1 MKKILFTL
9 CLFTLSLVCYSQ
21 ECEMFSPMKEGSV
34 LNYTIFNENKEV
46 LGKNVHKVSSII
58 NDGAITVAEI
68 ELTTFNKNG
77 EEVYATIY
85 SAECNNGDFYIDM
98 LRFFDQN
105 KLAQHVNV
113 DIEIEGDFLGFPKL
127 MKTSTRLLD
136 GSVTVIAGNNKPM
149 TKSMKN
155 RKLLGEEKLTVAAGT
170 FDCYKMSYDF
180 TSDFG
185 IGKLQGNGITWYAKD
200 IGVVRSE
207 SYDTTGKLIEY
218 TGLMSYK

>member
-1 MKKILFTL
+1 MKKIFFTL
-9 CLFTLSLVCYSQ
+9 CLFTLSFVCHSQ
-21 ECEMFSPMKEGSV
+21 ECDMFSPMKEGAV
-34 LNYTIFNENKEV
+34 LEYTTYNDSKEI
-46 LGKNVHKVSSII
+46 LEKSVHKVSNII
-58 NDGAITVAEI
+58 KDGNITVAEI

-136 GSVTVIAGNNKPM
+136 GSVTVIAGNNK
-149 TKSMKN
+149 
-155 RKLLGEEKLTVAAGT
+155 
-170 FDCYKMSYDF
+170 
-180 TSDFG
+180 
-185 IGKLQGNGITWYAKD
+185 
-200 IGVVRSE
+200 
-207 SYDTTGKLIEY
+207 
-218 TGLMSYK
+218 